1 MPTAEDVSG
10 PWQAVPVPGTGSAS
24 SARATLDK
32 RRSDVA
38 AMFDR
43 VAARYDLA
51 NDVLSLGQ
59 DRAWRRQVVDALTP
73 QAGQLILDLAAG
85 TGTSSEPVVRSG
97 ATVIPTDL
105 SFGMLLVGKQ
115 RRPDLSFVAADALR
129 LPYREASFDAVT
141 ISFGLRNVEDTAA
154 ALTEMRR
161 VIKPGGILVVCEFS
175 TPIWRP
181 FRTIYSNYL
190 VAALPRIASLVSSS
204 PAAYEYL
211 AESIQAWPD
220 QQGLATAI
228 EKCGWR
234 DVEWRNLS
242 GGIVALHRARA

>member
-1 MPTAEDVSG
+1 
-10 PWQAVPVPGTGSAS
+10 VPDADSTGLD
-24 SARATLDK
+24 RATLDK
-32 RRSDVA
+32 RRADVA

-43 VAARYDLA
+43 VAERYDLA

-59 DRAWRRQVVDALTP
+59 DRAWRRQVVDAVAP
-73 QAGQLILDLAAG
+73 RPGQLILDLAAG
-85 TGTSSEPVVRSG
+85 TGTSSEPIADAG
-97 ATVIPTDL
+97 ATVVATDL

-115 RRPDLSFVAADALR
+115 RRPGLSFVAADALQ
-129 LPYREASFDAVT
+129 LPYADASFDAVT

-161 VIKPGGILVVCEFS
+161 VSKPGGTLVVCEFS
-175 TPIWRP
+175 TPTWQP
-181 FRTIYSNYL
+181 FRTLYSNYL

-220 QQGLATAI
+220 QRGLATMI
-228 EKCGWR
+228 EKAGWR

-242 GGIVALHRARA
+242 GGIVALHRARS

>member
-1 MPTAEDVSG
+1 MPDAD
-10 PWQAVPVPGTGSAS
+10 SAGVD
-24 SARATLDK
+24 RATLDK

-43 VAARYDLA
+43 VAERYDLA

-59 DRAWRRQVVDALTP
+59 DRVWRKRVTEAVAP
-73 QAGQLILDLAAG
+73 RSGQLILDLAAG
-85 TGTSSEPVVRSG
+85 TGTSSEPIAQAG
-97 ATVIPTDL
+97 ATVIATDL

-115 RRPDLSFVAADALR
+115 RRPSLSFVAADALQ
-129 LPYREASFDAVT
+129 LPYADTSFDAVT

-154 ALTEMRR
+154 ALNEMRR
-161 VIKPGGILVVCEFS
+161 VSKPGGTLVVCEFS
-175 TPIWRP
+175 TPTWQP
-181 FRTIYSNYL
+181 FRTLYSRYL

-220 QQGLATAI
+220 QQGLAAMI

-234 DVEWRNLS
+234 YVEWRNLS
-242 GGIVALHRARA
+242 GGIVALHRARS

>member
-1 MPTAEDVSG
+1 MPDAD
-10 PWQAVPVPGTGSAS
+10 SAG

-32 RRSDVA
+32 RRGDIV

-43 VAARYDLA
+43 VATRYDLA

-59 DRAWRRQVVDALTP
+59 DRAWRRQVV
-73 QAGQLILDLAAG
+73 QAVGPRPGQLILDVAAG
-85 TGTSSEPVVRSG
+85 TGTSSEPFAERG

-115 RRPDLSFVAADALR
+115 RRHGLSFVAADALQ
-129 LPYREASFDAVT
+129 LPYADASFDSVT
-141 ISFGLRNVEDTAA
+141 ISGLRNVEDTAA
-154 ALTEMRR
+154 ALSEMRR
-161 VIKPGGILVVCEFS
+161 VIKPGGTLVVCEFS
-175 TPIWRP
+175 TPTWRP
-181 FRTIYSNYL
+181 FRTLYSNYL
-190 VAALPRIASLVSSS
+190 VAALPRIASLVSSN

-220 QQGLATAI
+220 QQGLATMI
-228 EKCGWR
+228 EKAGWR

-242 GGIVALHRARA
+242 GGIVALHRARS

>member
-1 MPTAEDVSG
+1 
-10 PWQAVPVPGTGSAS
+10 VPDADTSS

-32 RRSDVA
+32 RHSDVA

-43 VAARYDLA
+43 VAPRYDLA

-59 DRAWRRQVVDALTP
+59 DRAWRREVVDAVAP
-73 QAGQLILDLAAG
+73 RPGQLILDLAAG
-85 TGTSSEPVVRSG
+85 TGTSSEPFQRSG

-129 LPYREASFDAVT
+129 LPYTEGSFDAVT
-141 ISFGLRNVEDTAA
+141 ISFGLRNVEDTTA
-154 ALTEMRR
+154 ALHEMRR
-161 VIKPGGILVVCEFS
+161 VIKPGGTLVVCEFS
-175 TPIWRP
+175 TPTWPP
-181 FRTIYSNYL
+181 FRTLYANYL

-220 QQGLATAI
+220 QQGLATMI